1 MLAEKD
7 ALDKKITDFMATK
20 KKVPPPR
27 VQHDKS
33 ENSKADLILPAI
45 TLIAGGKALLD
56 KA

>member
-1 MLAEKD
+1 
-7 ALDKKITDFMATK
+7 MATK

-33 ENSKADLILPAI
+33 ENSKTDLHLPAI